1 MSQKRHPLRVLSWLQ
16 RMTTENHIMR
26 VATWDR
32 DGHSAWREDEG
43 LFFGPSM
50 TSLLFLLVFLLR
62 FIFFFLL
69 YSFCLCSLELHV
81 MKDKR
86 ETETGNHKRII
97 SGARSER
104 RLTSLVSLVRMK
116 LQNAFSMTWTFLSFV
131 MRDVKSHLT
140 ATVEKVVHCHWMNMV
155 STVFSLWLQIASLSL
170 LHPWMSKG
178 VQERKQ

>member
-1 MSQKRHPLRVLSWLQ
+1 MKRRW
-16 RMTTENHIMR
+16 
-26 VATWDR
+26 
-32 DGHSAWREDEG
+32 
-43 LFFGPSM
+43 GP
-50 TSLLFLLVFLLR
+50 LLR
-62 FIFFFLL
+62 SFNDFSFSWYFCYASFSFFLL

-116 LQNAFSMTWTFLSFV
+116 LQNSLSMTWTFLSFV